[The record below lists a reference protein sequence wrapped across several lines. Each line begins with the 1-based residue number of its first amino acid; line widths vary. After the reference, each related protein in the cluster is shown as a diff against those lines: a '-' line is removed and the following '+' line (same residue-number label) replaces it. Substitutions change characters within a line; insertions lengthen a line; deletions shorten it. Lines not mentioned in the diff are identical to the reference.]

1 VFGIS
6 EKTAIR
12 YAAAA
17 RQVLTTSIEQP
28 TRVCED
34 DDP

>member
-6 EKTAIR
+6 EKTIR